1 MTGKESGYLTVLSRS
16 VHVAVTTFATR
27 AAVLGTAVSMAL
39 VGAPAAAAAGETPTA
54 VVPEVLVV
62 GGSGNSLPSEAM
74 MHVLYEQG
82 IFHDPDP
89 TGIRYPAQLWPIQGK
104 LTLDESVAVGVANLD
119 AALQASD
126 GPVTV
131 VALSQ
136 GAVVVNYEKRALMA
150 QPNPPSDISFVTIG
164 DPTNSD
170 GGLLAKLPHVHIPI
184 LDATIPRAPIETPYD
199 TTEIVHEYDGFAD
212 FPDNPFNLLADL
224 NALAGVVYEHPNK
237 SGVDLSDPRNV
248 VTVSTNSLGGTT
260 THILV
265 PTDELPLTRPLRA
278 LGVPDKVVDRLDRP
292 LRKIINTA
300 YEGERPGRSATRAT
314 SGTAESSASR
324 ADSDAAGSRSAVAK
338 PKARSARAGR

>member
-1 MTGKESGYLTVLSRS
+1 MSDRNRRS
-16 VHVAVTTFATR
+16 AYGRSATAGSLAALAIAVSFVAVPVSG
-27 AAVLGTAVSMAL
+27 AAVARQSAD
-39 VGAPAAAAAGETPTA
+39 P
-54 VVPEVLVV
+54 VVPDVLVV
-62 GGSGNSLPSEAM
+62 GGSGNSMPSQKM
-74 MHVLYEQG
+74 MHVLFEQG
-82 IFHDPDP
+82 IFSDPDP
-89 TGIRYPAQLWPIQGK
+89 TGVRYPAQLWPIRGK
-104 LTLDESVAVGVANLD
+104 LTLDQSVAVGVANLD
-119 AALQASD
+119 AALAASD

-184 LDATIPRAPIETPYD
+184 LDATIPREPIETPYD
-199 TTEIVHEYDGFAD
+199 TTEIVHEYDGYAD

-224 NALAGVVYEHPNK
+224 NAIAGVIYEHPNK
-237 SGVDLSDPRNV
+237 GGVDLTDPRNV

-278 LGVPDKVVDRLDRP
+278 LGVPDRLVDKLDKP
-292 LRKIINTA
+292 LRRIINTG
-300 YEGERPGRSATRAT
+300 YSGERPGRKAPK
-314 SGTAESSASR
+314 SGVGASPVHV
-324 ADSDAAGSRSAVAK
+324 AAANGNS
-338 PKARSARAGR
+338 ARSGKAQPKRHAQSAPT

>member
-1 MTGKESGYLTVLSRS
+1 MSR
-16 VHVAVTTFATR
+16 HRR
-27 AAVLGTAVSMAL
+27 AISDIAIRSAVLGTAVSIAMT
-39 VGAPAAAAAGETPTA
+39 GAPAAAAAGMSPA
-54 VVPEVLVV
+54 PAVPEVLVI

-82 IFHDPDP
+82 IFTDPDP

-104 LTLDESVAVGVANLD
+104 LTLDESVAVGIANLD

-150 QPNPPSDISFVTIG
+150 QSDPPSDISFVTIG

-170 GGLLAKLPHVHIPI
+170 GGLLAKLPHIHIPI
-184 LDATIPRAPIETPYD
+184 LDATIPGAPVETPYD

-224 NALAGVVYEHPNK
+224 NTFAGVVYEHPNK
-237 SGVDLSDPRNV
+237 SGVDLTDPRNV
-248 VTVSTNSLGGTT
+248 VTTSTNSLGGTT

-265 PTDELPLTRPLRA
+265 PTDELPLTRPLRT
-278 LGVPDKVVDRLDRP
+278 LGVPDRVVDRLDRP
-292 LRKIINTA
+292 LRKIINSA
-300 YEGERPGRSATRAT
+300 YDGERPKRSHTGSSVGALPAPQSVAKAT
-314 SGTAESSASR
+314 GSAK
-324 ADSDAAGSRSAVAK
+324 AVAH
-338 PKARSARAGR
+338 PRGRAGAPSR

>member
-1 MTGKESGYLTVLSRS
+1 MARSRAFRGFTVASAVLS
-16 VHVAVTTFATR
+16 VALT
-27 AAVLGTAVSMAL
+27 GS
-39 VGAPAAAAAGETPTA
+39 PAAAAAGTSPPP

-62 GGSGNSLPSEAM
+62 GGSGNSLPSAAM

-82 IFHDPDP
+82 IFSDPDP
-89 TGIRYPAQLWPIQGK
+89 TGIRYPAQLWPIRGK

-119 AALQASD
+119 AALQASE

-136 GAVVVNYEKRALMA
+136 GAVVVNNEKRALMA
-150 QPNPPSDISFVTIG
+150 QPNPPTDISFVTIG
-164 DPTNSD
+164 DPSNSD
-170 GGLLAKLPHVHIPI
+170 GGLFAKLPPVHIPI
-184 LDATIPRAPIETPYD
+184 LDVTISRPPIETPYD

-224 NALAGVVYEHPNK
+224 NAFAGVIYEHPNK
-237 SGVDLSDPRNV
+237 SGVDLTDPRNV

-278 LGVPDKVVDRLDRP
+278 LGVPDRVVDRLDRP
-292 LRKIINTA
+292 LRRIINTGYA
-300 YEGERPGRSATRAT
+300 GERPRRGSTRPGSGQPAPSVSGSGSAK
-314 SGTAESSASR
+314 
-324 ADSDAAGSRSAVAK
+324 ADSRSAVAK
-338 PKARSARAGR
+338 PRARSAHAQR

>member
-1 MTGKESGYLTVLSRS
+1 MLCGSNAASRRRGVVATSTTRGGTVLLAIALAMAATPGVATAADTSLDP
-16 VHVAVTTFATR
+16 AVT
-27 AAVLGTAVSMAL
+27 
-39 VGAPAAAAAGETPTA
+39 
-54 VVPEVLVV
+54 EVLVV

-82 IFHDPDP
+82 IFTDP
-89 TGIRYPAQLWPIQGK
+89 TPTGVRYPAQLWPIQGK

-119 AALQASD
+119 AALAASD

-150 QPNPPSDISFVTIG
+150 QPSPPSDISFVTIG

-170 GGLLAKLPHVHIPI
+170 GGLLAKLPHMHIPI

-212 FPDNPFNLLADL
+212 FPDNPLNLLADL
-224 NALAGVVYEHPNK
+224 NAVAGVIYEHPNK
-237 SGVDLSDPRNV
+237 SGVDLTDPRNV
-248 VTVSTNSLGGTT
+248 VTSSTNSLGGTT
-260 THILV
+260 THILL

-278 LGVPDKVVDRLDRP
+278 LGVPDQIVDRLDRP
-292 LRKIINTA
+292 LRKIINSA
-300 YEGERPGRSATRAT
+300 YEGERPKP
-314 SGTAESSASR
+314 GTAASSTGAPPAPRSVSN
-324 ADSDAAGSRSAVAK
+324 ATGSAKAVAHH
-338 PKARSARAGR
+338 RGRAGAPSR